1 MCLQVEYSSNME
13 YLTFTI
19 LSSIPVIIIVIII
32 LKNSN
37 NRTLANRIPG
47 PNGWFLVGMLP
58 LFLQGPEKLIKNLL
72 REYRM

>member
-1 MCLQVEYSSNME
+1 MCLQIEYRSNME

-19 LSSIPVIIIVIII
+19 LSSILVITIVILIFKGRKYRI
-32 LKNSN
+32 
-37 NRTLANRIPG
+37 LANRIPG

-58 LFLQGPEKLIKNLL
+58 LFLQGPEKLIKNIL

>member
-1 MCLQVEYSSNME
+1 MCLQVEYNSNME

-19 LSSIPVIIIVIII
+19 LSSILVIIIVILI
-32 LKNSN
+32 LKSSN

-58 LFLQGPEKLIKNLL
+58 LFLQRPEKLIKNLL